1 MATKAIKAAASKTP
15 TPISN
20 LEGQESKPSKVMASV
35 GSPQDRQVLTRSGAK
50 LLTKAQIEGSV
61 PAFCTNDKAID
72 FLLRHGAQGL
82 LDEFAPADAVESTYA
97 AVIVGIRNAVMTSMY
112 LANREEGRDVELAVA
127 FRGAAVLTKLLEA
140 YDAHRG
146 HGGRRFTVGNVNVE
160 PGAQA
165 IVGNVETT
173 PRQEPRI
180 QEAGAKAN
188 KHKPRAV

>member
-1 MATKAIKAAASKTP
+1 MATKATKAVRKTP
-15 TPISN
+15 PPISD

-35 GSPQDRQVLTRSGAK
+35 ASAEDRALKTRVGAKVLTEV
-50 LLTKAQIEGSV
+50 QIEGSV
-61 PAFCTNDKAID
+61 PVLATKESITL
-72 FLLRHGAQGL
+72 FLKQGAQGL

-97 AVIVGIRNAVMTSMY
+97 AVIVGIRNAVMTSMCV
-112 LANREEGRDVELAVA
+112 ANKGVRRDVELALA
-127 FRGAAVLTKLLEA
+127 FRGAAILAQLLEG

-146 HGGRRFTVGNVNVE
+146 RGGRRFTVGNVNVE

-173 PRQEPRI
+173 ARQEPRI

-188 KHKPRAV
+188 TPKPPTA